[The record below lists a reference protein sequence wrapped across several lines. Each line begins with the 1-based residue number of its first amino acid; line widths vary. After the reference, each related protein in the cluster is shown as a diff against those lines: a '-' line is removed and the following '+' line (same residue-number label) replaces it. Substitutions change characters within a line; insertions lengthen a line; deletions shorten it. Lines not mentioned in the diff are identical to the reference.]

1 MKSMAPNT
9 VALCRCGGPTESFCN
24 GTRTK
29 VGFRAESGS
38 KGRGAGVIMSS
49 TRRVAQAS
57 LPTRY
62 GTFEMFV
69 YDTPEHKEHLA
80 LT

>member
-1 MKSMAPNT
+1 
-9 VALCRCGGPTESFCN
+9 
-24 GTRTK
+24 
-29 VGFRAESGS
+29 
-38 KGRGAGVIMSS
+38 VIMSA

-69 YDTPEHKEHLA
+69 YDTPEHKEHVA
-80 LT
+80 FT